1 MPQFFIGRPIF
12 AWVIAI
18 LICLGGAIALSHL
31 PIDSYPEVAPP
42 QVIITANYP
51 GANAKTVESTVTQ
64 VIEQQLTGIDNL
76 LYFTSQSSYGQ
87 SQITLTFATG
97 TDPDIAEVHVRSW
110 QGAYRDLVPGPY
122 LAALSIPER
131 TERWTSIL
139 SEAGPDGAT
148 FVALIDG
155 RIVGFANVGRSRD
168 DDAGEGTGELMS
180 IYLLP
185 EQVGMS
191 LGRALL
197 ARAVDA
203 LRTSGFRAATLW
215 VFESNARARRFYEA
229 AGWSFDGTRTSFEL
243 GGATLSEV
251 RYRSAL

>member
-1 MPQFFIGRPIF
+1 M
-12 AWVIAI
+12 
-18 LICLGGAIALSHL
+18 LIRTAT
-31 PIDSYPEVAPP
+31 PEDA
-42 QVIITANYP
+42 
-51 GANAKTVESTVTQ
+51 
-64 VIEQQLTGIDNL
+64 
-76 LYFTSQSSYGQ
+76 
-87 SQITLTFATG
+87 
-97 TDPDIAEVHVRSW
+97 PDIAEVHVRSW

-185 EQVGMS
+185 EQVGTG